1 MFGSPDWGEV
11 LLGRKSIEEFWY
23 AIGPELGLNSAEE
36 IEAFRSRYR
45 ADEAINEGV
54 LKLIRRLR
62 GRYKLA
68 VLSNSPPG
76 LGQWLDDWGMLGL
89 FDVLFCSGDEGV
101 VKPESAAFNITLERL
116 GVEPNEA
123 VFIDDTLEHVE
134 AARKLGLHGILF
146 STTEALEQ
154 ELNHLGIRLK

>member
-62 GRYKLA
+62 GSYKLA
-68 VLSNSPPG
+68 VPGPGDYFVIIPPWGVPSPY
-76 LGQWLDDWGMLGL
+76 L
-89 FDVLFCSGDEGV
+89 
-101 VKPESAAFNITLERL
+101 PE
-116 GVEPNEA
+116 VWP
-123 VFIDDTLEHVE
+123 D
-134 AARKLGLHGILF
+134 
-146 STTEALEQ
+146 Q
-154 ELNHLGIRLK
+154 